1 MNVSGL
7 PSYRVQS
14 HGAVPRDAARLSGSA
29 DATASPSA
37 SPQAQGDT
45 ITVATFNAENVFL
58 VPTMGRDGKMEP
70 PKSPEEMA
78 AVARVIQHTGA
89 DVVALQEINDKN
101 ALDTLVDKYMTGN
114 PYPYRV
120 LVPGNDQRGIN
131 VAVLSKFPITN
142 VESNAGDSFDIGGKQ
157 GSFSRDFLEATIKV
171 NDNFEFTIGTTHL
184 KAQAGGHAADE
195 KRLGEGRQIHKILVD
210 HMKSFPQKRYVVCG
224 DFNDTAESPA
234 VRAITAKGQN
244 AELFDPLA
252 GSSDVSH
259 PVTNRRIDFLLLSDG
274 MKQAYVPSSAQ
285 IVHDPDAEKASDH
298 LPVVARFRI

>member
-14 HGAVPRDAARLSGSA
+14 HGAPPRDAARVSVPA
-29 DATASPSA
+29 EATA
-37 SPQAQGDT
+37 SPQAQDDT

-58 VPTMGRDGKMEP
+58 VPTMGRDGKMDP

-78 AVARVIQHTGA
+78 AVARVIERTQA

-131 VAVLSKFPITN
+131 VAVISKFPITN
-142 VESNAGDSFDIGGKQ
+142 VESNADDTFDVGGKK

-171 NDNFEFTIGTTHL
+171 NDGFEFTIGTTHL
-184 KAQAGGHAADE
+184 KAHAGGQNADN
-195 KRLGEGRQIHKILVD
+195 KRLGEGRQIHKILAEQ
-210 HMKSFPQKRYVVCG
+210 MKAYPQKRYVVCG

-234 VRAITAKGQN
+234 VRAITAKGQE
-244 AELFDPLA
+244 AALFDPLA
-252 GSSDVSH
+252 GSSDISH
-259 PVTNRRIDFLLLSDG
+259 PVTNRRIDFLLLSEG
-274 MKQAYVPSSAQ
+274 MKQSYVPNSAQ

-298 LPVVARFRI
+298 LPVVARFRV